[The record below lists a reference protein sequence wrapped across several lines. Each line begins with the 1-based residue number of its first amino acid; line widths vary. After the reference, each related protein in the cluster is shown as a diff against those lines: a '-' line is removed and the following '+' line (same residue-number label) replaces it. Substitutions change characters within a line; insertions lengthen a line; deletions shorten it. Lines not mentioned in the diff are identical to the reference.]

1 MIKEKPIG
9 PHEGIE
15 FELYEKGLKNV
26 ILLADDLPLD
36 DVFSEAKRLGAE
48 FITATYNPL
57 VTSYIFYRPSHKQ
70 QALRLKELLL
80 EMPLYNNFTRDRKI
94 EHERETGR
102 ILGYE
107 VVNSSDI
114 GLFCCDSGR

>member
-36 DVFSEAKRLGAE
+36 DAFAKAERLGAE

-57 VTSYIFYRPSHKQ
+57 VTSYIFYRPSHIN

-80 EMPLYNNFTRDRKI
+80 DIPHYRNFAREQKV
-94 EHERETGR
+94 EHERETGQ
-102 ILGYE
+102 ILGYKE
-107 VVNSSDI
+107 WQIKAFIESRFGVE
-114 GLFCCDSGR
+114 